1 MGCKAVCYFLC
12 WCFFS
17 VLLSFLFIAHL
28 LMLSH
33 LWHCCTTKSSWS
45 CRILM
50 LISSIGHNPHSKWK
64 MCSFIFELLKVFHG
78 SADAEMSQPCD
89 HNYPGFSP
97 VLWLLLKMGAV
108 LTSLWWL
115 PKRLLHGLCQ
125 HVIWLLLFSCCQI
138 ESLKAHMLPFGM
150 GVRQSQVSEKSVVIS

>member
-1 MGCKAVCYFLC
+1 MLLCEHAGVTAWELDRHLCHGCTGPMGPAQQLEVLPALALLLLQDLMGCKAVCYFLC

-28 LMLSH
+28 LMLSR

-45 CRILM
+45 CGILM

-64 MCSFIFELLKVFHG
+64 MCSFTFELLKASHG
-78 SADAEMSQPCD
+78 SADADMSQPCD

-97 VLWLLLKMGAV
+97 VL
-108 LTSLWWL
+108 
-115 PKRLLHGLCQ
+115 
-125 HVIWLLLFSCCQI
+125 
-138 ESLKAHMLPFGM
+138 
-150 GVRQSQVSEKSVVIS
+150 